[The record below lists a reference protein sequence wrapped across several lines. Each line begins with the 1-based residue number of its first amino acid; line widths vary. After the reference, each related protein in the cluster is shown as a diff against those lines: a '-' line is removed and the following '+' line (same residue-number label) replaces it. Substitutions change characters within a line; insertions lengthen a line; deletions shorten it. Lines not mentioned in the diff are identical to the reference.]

1 MLAELR
7 IRNFAIIEEA
17 ALEFCPGLNI
27 LSGETGAGKTIILSA
42 LGLLLGG
49 RASPEVIRTDAK
61 EAVVEALFELEGE
74 LALEGLVARPPDQR
88 ELVIRRVIAEGGRSR
103 VLVDGELA
111 TVQTLSRLGPAL
123 VQVYGQHEAQSLLR
137 SESHETV
144 LDRFAGVE
152 SLLEQYRQLH
162 QLAQTRQARLED
174 LMRRERERADLLDLA
189 RFRVSELEKA
199 ELIPGEDED
208 LQKERVVLANA
219 AKLSAAAHESEEMLY
234 GAEGAA
240 LDIIA
245 QAEARLAE
253 AAELDAALSAP
264 LETLRASRA
273 NLEETAHSLRAYADR
288 IEADPARLEEIE
300 ARLQELM
307 RLKRKYG
314 GSLDEA
320 IATLE
325 KSRAEIAELENFAVS
340 KHQSAAELE
349 RALDDLLAAAKK
361 LSAERKRGAA
371 DLKRKMEAELKTLGM
386 RAPVFEARLGSV
398 ESGDGV
404 LARDAVAMGPS
415 GIDTVEFH
423 LSPNLGQPPMALAR
437 IASGGELSRVMLALK
452 RLEAQRRGIATMIFD
467 EVDAGIGGEIAQV
480 VGRKLKELAKY
491 HQILCVTHLPQ
502 IAALA
507 DAHFVIEKSESKGRT
522 KATLRKLADGA
533 ARVDEIARMI
543 GGVTVGKAA
552 RKAAEE
558 LLGNSTPPAPRL
570 AGKAGGA

>member
-208 LQKERVVLANA
+208 LQKERGVLANA

-452 RLEAQRRGIATMIFD
+452 RLEAQRRGVATMIFD

-502 IAALA
+502 IAAFA
-507 DAHFVIEKSESKGRT
+507 DRHFQVEKEERRGATRSRVRQLEQTERT
-522 KATLRKLADGA
+522 
-533 ARVDEIARMI
+533 DEIARML
-543 GGVTVGKAA
+543 GGAEVSDKFRGAA
-552 RKAAEE
+552 RE
-558 LLGNSTPPAPRL
+558 LLTRAQV
-570 AGKAGGA
+570 

>member
-49 RASPEVIRTDAK
+49 RASPDVIRTDAK

-74 LALEGLVARPPDQR
+74 FALEGLASRPPDR
-88 ELVIRRVIAEGGRSR
+88 GELVIRRIIAEGGRSR
-103 VLVDGELA
+103 VIIDSELA
-111 TVQTLSRLGPAL
+111 TVQTLSRVGPAL

-137 SESHETV
+137 PESHETL
-144 LDRFAGVE
+144 LDRFARVDD
-152 SLLEQYRQLH
+152 LLAQYREFH
-162 QLAQTRQARLED
+162 QLAQSRKTHLED
-174 LMRRERERADLLDLA
+174 LTRRERERADLLDLA
-189 RFRVSELEKA
+189 RFRVTELEKA
-199 ELIPGEDED
+199 ELIAGEDGN
-208 LQKERVVLANA
+208 LHKERLVLANA

-245 QAEARLAE
+245 KAEARLVE
-253 AAELDAALSAP
+253 AAEIDPALAQT
-264 LETLRASRA
+264 LETLRTSRA
-273 NLEETAHSLRAYADR
+273 NLEETAHSLRTYTDR
-288 IEADPARLEEIE
+288 IEADPARLEEID
-300 ARLQELM
+300 ARLQELL

-325 KSRAEIAELENFAVS
+325 KSRAEIAELENVAVS
-340 KHQSAAELE
+340 KHQAEVQLD

-361 LSAERKRGAA
+361 LSAERKRGAIE
-371 DLKRKMEAELKTLGM
+371 LKRKMEAELKTLGM
-386 RAPVFEARLGSV
+386 RAPVFEANFARV
-398 ESGDGV
+398 ASGEGAM
-404 LARDAVAMGPS
+404 ARDGIAMGPT
-415 GIDTVEFH
+415 GIDVVEFY
-423 LSPNLGQPPMALAR
+423 LSPNLGQPPMPLAR

-452 RLEAQRRGIATMIFD
+452 RLEAQRRGVATMIFD

-502 IAALA
+502 IAAFA
-507 DAHFVIEKSESKGRT
+507 DRHFHVEKEERRG
-522 KATLRKLADGA
+522 ATRSIVRQLEQAERA
-533 ARVDEIARMI
+533 DEIARML
-543 GGVTVGKAA
+543 GGAEISDKFRRAA
-552 RKAAEE
+552 RE
-558 LLGNSTPPAPRL
+558 LLTRAS
-570 AGKAGGA
+570 

>member
-74 LALEGLVARPPDQR
+74 LALEGLAARPPDQR

-103 VLVDGELA
+103 VLIDDELA
-111 TVQTLSRLGPAL
+111 TVQTLSRTGPAL

-137 SESHETV
+137 AESHEAM
-144 LDRFAGVE
+144 LDRFAGAE
-152 SLLEQYRQLH
+152 NFLTRYRELH
-162 QLAQTRQARLED
+162 QLAQSRRAQLEG
-174 LMRRERERADLLDLA
+174 LTRRERERADLLDLA
-189 RFRVSELEKA
+189 RFRVTELEKA
-199 ELIPGEDED
+199 DLVPGEDED
-208 LQKERVVLANA
+208 LQKERTVLANA
-219 AKLSAAAHESEEMLY
+219 AKLSAAARESEEMLY

-240 LDIIA
+240 LDIIGKV
-245 QAEARLAE
+245 ETRLTE
-253 AAELDAALSAP
+253 AADLDPSLAQP

-288 IEADPARLEEIE
+288 IEADPARLEDIE
-300 ARLQELM
+300 ARLQELT

-314 GSLDEA
+314 GSLDA
-320 IATLE
+320 VIATLE
-325 KSRAEIAELENFAVS
+325 KSRAEIAELENVEVS
-340 KHQSAAELE
+340 KHQAEAELE
-349 RALDDLLAAAKK
+349 RALDDLLASAKK
-361 LSAERKRGAA
+361 LSAERKRGATE
-371 DLKRKMEAELKTLGM
+371 LKRKMEAELKTLGM
-386 RAPVFEARLGSV
+386 RAPVFEAHLDSV
-398 ESGDGV
+398 ASGEGT
-404 LARDAVAMGPS
+404 LERGGIAMGPN
-415 GIDTVEFH
+415 GIDAIEFH

-452 RLEAQRRGIATMIFD
+452 RLEAQRRGVATMIFD

-502 IAALA
+502 IAAFA
-507 DAHFVIEKSESKGRT
+507 DRHFHVEKEERRGATRSRVRQLEPIERT
-522 KATLRKLADGA
+522 
-533 ARVDEIARMI
+533 DEIARML
-543 GGVTVGKAA
+543 GGAEVSDKFRRAA
-552 RKAAEE
+552 KE
-558 LLGNSTPPAPRL
+558 LLTRAS
-570 AGKAGGA
+570 